1 MKIRTTEGLYDYIS
15 ADLGWRKKELSVFKG
30 QVERAEFGIRPAL
43 LRASIALLY
52 AHWEGFVK
60 NCAHAYLCYLAS
72 LRLSY
77 VQLRPELAALAMRA
91 RLEEFETTN
100 RSFIHATLIRDI
112 REDASSRAKI
122 PTSRDAVRT
131 FSNLNYERLCDILC
145 SVGCDFSRYA
155 SYEDLID
162 EQLLAARNRIA
173 HGEEDYIRLTD
184 WNDVRVEIVKMMDDI
199 SNQILNSATRKSY
212 LAEWD
217 PKS

>member
-15 ADLGWRKKELSVFKG
+15 ADLSWRKKELSVFKG

-43 LRASIALLY
+43 LRASITLLY

-72 LRLSY
+72 LKLTY
-77 VQLRPELAALAMRA
+77 MQLRPELAALAMRA

-100 RSFIHATLIRDI
+100 RSSIHATLIRGI
-112 REDASSRAKI
+112 REDASSRARI
-122 PTSRDAVRT
+122 PTSRDAVKT
-131 FSNLNYERLCDILC
+131 FSNLNYDRLCDILC

-155 SYEDLID
+155 RYEDLID
-162 EQLLAARNRIA
+162 AQLLAARNKIA

-184 WNDVRVEIVKMMDDI
+184 WNDIRKVVIEIMDDI
-199 SNQILNSATRKSY
+199 SNQILNSATQKSY
-212 LAEWD
+212 LAE
-217 PKS
+217 PVPRS

>member
-1 MKIRTTEGLYDYIS
+1 MKIRTTEHLYDYIS

-30 QVERAEFGIRPAL
+30 QVERAEFRVRPAL

-72 LRLSY
+72 LKLSY
-77 VQLRPELAALAMRA
+77 IQLRPELAALAMRS
-91 RLEEFETTN
+91 RFEEFETTN
-100 RSFIHATLIRDI
+100 KALIHTTLIRDI

-122 PTSRDAVRT
+122 PTSREAVRT
-131 FSNLNYERLCDILC
+131 FSNLNYDRLCDILC
-145 SVGCDFSRYA
+145 SVGCDFSRY
-155 SYEDLID
+155 STYEDLID

-184 WNDVRVEIVKMMDDI
+184 WDDVRVEIIKMMDDI
-199 SNQILNSATRKSY
+199 SNQILNSATQKSY
-212 LAEWD
+212 LAEQD
-217 PKS
+217 SKR

>member
-1 MKIRTTEGLYDYIS
+1 MKIRTTEHLNDFIS

-30 QVERAEFGIRPAL
+30 QVAKAEFGVQPAL

-72 LRLSY
+72 LKLNY
-77 VQLRPELAALAMRA
+77 FQLRPELAALAMRA

-100 RSFIHATLIRDI
+100 KAQIHATLIRNL
-112 REDASSRAKI
+112 REEASSRARI
-122 PTSRDAVRT
+122 PTTRDAVRT
-131 FSNLNYERLCDILC
+131 FSNLNYDRLCDILC
-145 SVGCDFSRYA
+145 SVGCDFSRY
-155 SYEDLID
+155 SIFEDLID

-184 WNDVRVEIVKMMDDI
+184 WDDVRVEIIKMMDDI
-199 SNQILNSATRKSY
+199 SNQILNSATQKSY
-212 LAEWD
+212 LANQE
-217 PKS
+217 PKQ